1 MKKITKISAFF
12 YVSLHGLDY
21 TIENKTN
28 GQIQIML
35 EYEANKICTATER
48 IIQKNQKATIKSGLC
63 RAYQITIYGTDQSLI
78 IQKKIKK
85 SEYNQCTIS
94 VIHKV
99 LNLKRS
105 DNKLNIQLIIE
116 YQK

>member
-78 IQKKIKK
+78 IQKKLKK
-85 SEYNQCTIS
+85 ANITNAQL
-94 VIHKV
+94 V
-99 LNLKRS
+99 LYTKF
-105 DNKLNIQLIIE
+105 
-116 YQK
+116 